1 MKETIFETMHLE
13 RLSFIQNLG
22 KSIRIHRL
30 DKKYSLEYL
39 ALKTGLDYSH
49 LSKIER
55 GITNPSAFNLFI
67 ISSVLE
73 VPVCKL
79 MNDLKC

>member
-1 MKETIFETMHLE
+1 LKGTIFEAMHLE
-13 RLSFIQNLG
+13 RISFIQNLG
-22 KSIRIHRL
+22 KSIRQHRL
-30 DKKYSLEYL
+30 EKSLTLEFL